1 LEHTPRN
8 PGPPRDTQRSD
19 PELYGLPLG
28 IPAGVLGDDGWETMR
43 SRAILLGGAVELK
56 NTHLG
61 EDG

>member
-1 LEHTPRN
+1 MGGGAVGRD
-8 PGPPRDTQRSD
+8 GDTQRSD
-19 PELYGLPLG
+19 PELHGLPLV
-28 IPAGVLGDDGWETMR
+28 PAGVLGNDGWETMR